1 MIKLCSIIYIP
12 HAPVF
17 FRYRLC
23 IPIYAS
29 TSVCLLYSKRPLP
42 CTMWGSIDLL
52 IVSYSYLLPPPSFS
66 WIASLC
72 LYSPFCHSRCFP
84 LQSNLSNFSL
94 AHLEFEPQLESYS
107 RVFCWPHAWFQYTH
121 LDFDLWICWVCYK
134 TCTILILLHGHFH
147 PLCCWGL
154 AGLYSILLYS
164 WLLPI
169 VLLYHLLESS
179 S

>member
-1 MIKLCSIIYIP
+1 MHYVGL
-12 HAPVF
+12 
-17 FRYRLC
+17 YRFINSLTF
-23 IPIYAS
+23 IS
-29 TSVCLLYSKRPLP
+29 S
-42 CTMWGSIDLL
+42 
-52 IVSYSYLLPPPSFS
+52 PPSPSSFS

-72 LYSPFCHSRCFP
+72 LYSPSCHSRCFP

-94 AHLEFEPQLESYS
+94 AHLEFEPQLESYL

-121 LDFDLWICWVCYK
+121 LDFDLWICCVCYK
-134 TCTILILLHGHFH
+134 TCTILIFLHGHFH

-169 VLLYHLLESS
+169 VLLYHLLKSS
-179 S
+179 SELQTLLEKSKGFSGFLGYSCFFFFIFPTKLYN